1 MDIALQKSI
10 SNKVK
15 RIDRHEN
22 LRLLQL
28 FKKHGVRFTE
38 NMNGCFI
45 DLTDVDVKIL
55 NEADEF
61 LDMCIEVHM
70 KNDER
75 NAQIKQYTQEF
86 EQSFVPIR
94 TTGNNRPCNNQGRE
108 NEFLHAIKN
117 DKNLNSLEKSIM
129 KENLKFSLGS
139 TGDGDKVR
147 KSVTP
152 KYSGLK
158 ARLLKNCRTATR
170 NIPAFNANSIKSF
183 TQPTENVSIAQTP
196 VDDEDELDVEAGET
210 DDVIDDIDD
219 DIDIADSN
227 YD

>member
-1 MDIALQKSI
+1 MDVALQKGI

-15 RIDRHEN
+15 RIDQQEN

-28 FKKHGVRFTE
+28 FIQHGVRFTE

-61 LDMCIEVHM
+61 LDMCIEVHA
-70 KNDER
+70 KNEER
-75 NAQIKQYTQEF
+75 TAQIKQYTQEF

-94 TTGNNRPCNNQGRE
+94 TTSNSRPCNQGKE

-117 DKNLNSLEKSIM
+117 DKTLNSLEKSIM
-129 KENLKFSLGS
+129 KENLKFSLGD
-139 TGDGDKVR
+139 TNDGDKTR
-147 KSVTP
+147 KSMTP

-170 NIPAFNANSIKSF
+170 NIPAFNANSVKKHTQALETLDPPPKSI
-183 TQPTENVSIAQTP
+183 E
-196 VDDEDELDVEAGET
+196 DEDDLGVEAVDI
-210 DDVIDDIDD
+210 DDLNDDIDD
-219 DIDIADSN
+219 EIDNNDAT